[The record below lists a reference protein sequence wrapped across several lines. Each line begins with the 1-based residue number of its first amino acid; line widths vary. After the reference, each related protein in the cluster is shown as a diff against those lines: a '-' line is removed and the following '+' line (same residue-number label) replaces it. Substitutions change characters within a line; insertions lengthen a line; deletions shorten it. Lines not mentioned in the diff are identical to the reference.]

1 MTEPTTP
8 PAGWY
13 LAPHANGEQRYWD
26 GAQWLEP
33 TAPAAVAETPAAA
46 PKKRIKWWG
55 WALIG
60 VAAVLVLGGIGGAL
74 AGGGNKTNAAA
85 PAAPT
90 ASSPAAAEPV
100 EATEPAAAPST
111 PAAPAAPA
119 TPAAPAEP
127 AMTVGQKNAVKKA
140 EAYLEYTSFS
150 RQSLIEQL
158 EYEQF
163 PTDDATFAVDHI
175 TVDWNEQAALKAK
188 SYLDYSSFSRG
199 SLIDQLTYEGFT
211 PEQAEYGVTQAGL

>member
-13 LAPHANGEQRYWD
+13 PAPHANGEQRYWD

-33 TAPAAVAETPAAA
+33 AAPATVAATPAAA

-60 VAAVLVLGGIGGAL
+60 LAAVLVLGGVGGAL
-74 AGGGNKTNAAA
+74 AGGGKKTDAAA
-85 PAAPT
+85 PAAPA
-90 ASSPAAAEPV
+90 ASSAAAEPV

-119 TPAAPAEP
+119 EP
-127 AMTVGQKNAVKKA
+127 AVTAGQKNATKKA
-140 EAYLEYTSFS
+140 EAYLSYMPFS
-150 RQSLIEQL
+150 RQGLIQQL
-158 EYEQF
+158 EFEKYS
-163 PTDDATFAVDHI
+163 TDDATYAVDHI
-175 TVDWNEQAALKAK
+175 TVDWNEQAAKKAQ
-188 SYLDYSSFSRG
+188 SYLDMTAFSRDG
-199 SLIDQLTYEGFT
+199 LIDQLTFEGFT
-211 PEQAEYGVTQAGL
+211 PEQAEYGVTKVGL